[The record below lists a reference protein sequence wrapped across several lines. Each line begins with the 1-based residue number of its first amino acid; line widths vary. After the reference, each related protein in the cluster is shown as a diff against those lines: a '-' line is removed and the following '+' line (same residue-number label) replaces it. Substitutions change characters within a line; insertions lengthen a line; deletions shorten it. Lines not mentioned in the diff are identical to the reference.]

1 MVPEG
6 WIETRLGTSAQV
18 NPRTKRP
25 SVEQVSFLAM
35 ADVSETA
42 QVIQYDTRQ
51 LQKVQSG
58 FTIFSRDDV
67 IVAKI
72 TPCFENGKGAYL
84 TEMPSDVGYG
94 STEFHVIRA
103 KAGETDAGYLNL
115 LVNSV
120 PFRERGARNMQGSAG
135 QRRVPVDFIKAYP
148 LHLPPLPEQRKI
160 ADILSTWDQAIDKT
174 EALLSNA
181 RTQKRALMQQLLTGK
196 RRFPAY
202 EGQPWKEVRIRDLV
216 NLSPKMDVC
225 PYDRRLTFLTM
236 DAVTEEAM
244 IAKPIEGNWDTHV
257 KGFTQFK
264 DGDILVAKITPC
276 FENGKGCHAS
286 NLINGIGTGSTEFH
300 VLRPKDVRDARF
312 IFHVTNSYE
321 FRGRGALNMQ
331 GSAGQ
336 RRVPTDFIRAYPL
349 TVPENPDAR
358 QRIGSLLDDAS
369 NEIQHHHLQ
378 ITKLRTEKKALMQQ
392 LLTGKRRVVV

>member
-51 LQKVQSG
+51 LQEVQSG

-196 RRFPAY
+196 RRFPAF
-202 EGQPWKEVRIRDLV
+202 EGQAWKE
-216 NLSPKMDVC
+216 M
-225 PYDRRLTFLTM
+225 RL
-236 DAVTEEAM
+236 
-244 IAKPIEGNWDTHV
+244 
-257 KGFTQFK
+257 
-264 DGDILVAKITPC
+264 GDVAKI
-276 FENGKGCHAS
+276 
-286 NLINGIGTGSTEFH
+286 ITGSTPATQKLEYYGGSVPF
-300 VLRPKDVRDARF
+300 VSPADLQGQNNLTTAAKTLTAEGASVSRLVPKDAILFSCIGHIGKIAKSGMDV
-312 IFHVTNSYE
+312 VTNQQINSVVPNADVDPDFLFYE
-321 FRGRGALNMQ
+321 LQRCAPRVALL
-331 GSAGQ
+331 AGHN
-336 RRVPTDFIRAYPL
+336 VIPIINKSEFSL
-349 TVPENPDAR
+349 TKVRLP
-358 QRIGSLLDDAS
+358 SLAEQSCIAEVLNNQNAVIEEVS
-369 NEIQHHHLQ
+369 KQV
-378 ITKLRTEKKALMQQ
+378 TKLRTEKKALMQQ